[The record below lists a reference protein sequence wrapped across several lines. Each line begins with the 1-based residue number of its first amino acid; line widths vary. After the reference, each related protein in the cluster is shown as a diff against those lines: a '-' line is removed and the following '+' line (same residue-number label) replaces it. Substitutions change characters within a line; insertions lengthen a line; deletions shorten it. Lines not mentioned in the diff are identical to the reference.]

1 MAKYNRGI
9 NTKQNKASKD
19 RIANY
24 EWNDL
29 WNEVTEFGEYI
40 EAGLQSLNESA
51 LTFEEHTTETTNP
64 HEVTAE
70 QTGAAE
76 EIHTHTESDITDLDK
91 YDTATVDSRFLRV
104 EGQNGME
111 ADLTMGGYKI
121 TNLAEPTQDDDGTT
135 KKYVDAELATKSNIG
150 HVHTESDIT
159 DLDKYSQSEANALLD
174 TKLDVD
180 VYNTF
185 MENFDLDGDT

>member
-1 MAKYNRGI
+1 MSYRDIYQVKFPIPQMDRDLNLVRF
-9 NTKQNKASKD
+9 KAIFK
-19 RIANY
+19 I
-24 EWNDL
+24 
-29 WNEVTEFGEYI
+29 
-40 EAGLQSLNESA
+40 
-51 LTFEEHTTETTNP
+51 FEETHNDVIHNVNQVLIDLQRLDDAREAFKTE
-64 HEVTAE
+64 A
-70 QTGAAE
+70 
-76 EIHTHTESDITDLDK
+76 
-91 YDTATVDSRFLRV
+91 DSRFLRV

-111 ADLTMGGYKI
+111 ADLTMGDYKI

-180 VYNTF
+180 VYSAF
-185 MENFDLDGDT
+185 IENFDLDGDM